1 MNRSRNAF
9 IRSVVVGLALVALI
23 TGLGWVV
30 QEHFVA
36 PAPAGHA
43 PGAAASAPAKA
54 AAPVA
59 PEDEAVMVVVM
70 DVEGSVE
77 RGHGEAW
84 TPLQVGDTLGHADS
98 IRANAGARAE
108 LRVGAED
115 SQLTLLEGTEV
126 KVEEVTRAVHA
137 FQLKRGRVKV
147 NYLPS
152 EGRVLHL
159 ETEDGAVAETHGARF
174 TLLRSG
180 LTVAVATETGSVNLQ
195 SAGASVRV
203 GAGEQSVAVAGGPP
217 SAPVPIPKAVLL
229 QVARRAGGEA
239 LCATLLGQVRPGTEV
254 WVDGAPADVNREGHF
269 QVQVSRRKGREGVRV
284 EAREPGGSVKE
295 QLVACLPA
303 HTRPLDGGGK
313 ADVKFNWDHA
323 P

>member
-1 MNRSRNAF
+1 MSSSRNAF
-9 IRSVVVGLALVALI
+9 SRSVVVGLALVALI
-23 TGLGWVV
+23 TGLGWAVHG
-30 QEHFVA
+30 HFVA

-43 PGAAASAPAKA
+43 PVAPAPAPAKA
-54 AAPVA
+54 VA
-59 PEDEAVMVVVM
+59 SEPEAMVVVVM

-77 RGHGEAW
+77 RGQGEAW
-84 TPLQVGDTLGHADS
+84 KPLQAGDTLGHADS

-126 KVEEVTRAVHA
+126 KVAEVTRAVHA

-195 SAGASVRV
+195 SAGASVQV
-203 GAGEQSVAVAGGPP
+203 GAGEQSVAVAGQGP
-217 SAPVPIPKAVLL
+217 SAPVAIPKQVLL
-229 QVARRAGGEA
+229 QVARRASGEA
-239 LCATLLGQVRPGTEV
+239 LCATLVGQVRPGTEV
-254 WVDGAPADVNREGHF
+254 WVDGAPAEVTREGRF
-269 QVQVSRRKGREGVRV
+269 QVRVSRSKGREGVRV
-284 EAREPGGSVKE
+284 EAKEPGGRVKE

-303 HTRPLDGGGK
+303 HTRTPAAGGK
-313 ADVKFNWDHA
+313 DEVEFNWDHA